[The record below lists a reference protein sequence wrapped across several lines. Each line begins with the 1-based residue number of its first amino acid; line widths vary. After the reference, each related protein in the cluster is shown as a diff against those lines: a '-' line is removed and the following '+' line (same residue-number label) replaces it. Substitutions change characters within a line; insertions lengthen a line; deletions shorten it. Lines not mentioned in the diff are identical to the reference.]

1 MLLAET
7 FRVAFDSLR
16 ANKMRSLLTM
26 LGVVIGVAAVIAMV
40 ALGNGAKKA
49 VEARV
54 ASMGTRLLQV
64 DAARVQQGGVAV
76 SKPVRLTE
84 TDAKYLRDHATL
96 LAEVEPQQDRNA
108 QVTYR
113 NQNTN
118 TQITGATTNFLTV
131 RSYEMDVG
139 RMFTDDED
147 QARTRVAVLGSDVIA
162 NLNMPSSDAVIGE
175 YIRIAGVQ
183 FQVIGVLKAKGSQG
197 NFGEP
202 DSQIIIPFQTGRFRM
217 FGTPYLNDLFVM
229 AASEQNVPAAL
240 VEMEQLLRRSHHI
253 AGDKPDDFRIRSSAE
268 FLALLTATT
277 DTFSGLLAGIASV
290 SLLVGGIGIMNIML
304 VSVTERTREIGVRKA
319 LGATRL
325 NILLQFVTEAVA
337 LCLLGGLTGAAVG
350 VVAAEVMRV
359 RFGWNTSIGVSSI
372 FLGFFFSAGIGL
384 IFGVWPARRAATLD
398 PITALRYE

>member
-1 MLLAET
+1 
-7 FRVAFDSLR
+7 
-16 ANKMRSLLTM
+16 MRSLLTM

-76 SKPVRLTE
+76 SNPVRLTE

-96 LAEVEPQQDRNA
+96 LSEVEPQQDRHA
-108 QVTYR
+108 QVTFR

-118 TQITGATTNFLTV
+118 TQITGATTNFLAV
-131 RSYEMDVG
+131 RSYELDVG
-139 RMFTDDED
+139 RMFTDNED
-147 QARTRVAVLGSDVIA
+147 QARKRVAVLGSDVIA
-162 NLNMPSSDAVIGE
+162 NLNMPSADAVIGE
-175 YIRIAGVQ
+175 RIRIAGVQ
-183 FQVIGVLKAKGSQG
+183 FEVIGVLKAKGSQG

-229 AASEQNVPAAL
+229 AASEQNAPAAL
-240 VEMEQLLRRSHHI
+240 VEMEQLLRRSHHLTR
-253 AGDKPDDFRIRSSAE
+253 DKPDDFRIRSSAE

-337 LCLLGGLTGAAVG
+337 LCLLGGLAGAAVG
-350 VVAAEVMRV
+350 VAAAEVMRIQ
-359 RFGWNTSIGVSSI
+359 FGWNTSIGVSAVL
-372 FLGFFFSAGIGL
+372 LGFFFSAGIGL
-384 IFGVWPARRAATLD
+384 IFGVRPARRAATLD